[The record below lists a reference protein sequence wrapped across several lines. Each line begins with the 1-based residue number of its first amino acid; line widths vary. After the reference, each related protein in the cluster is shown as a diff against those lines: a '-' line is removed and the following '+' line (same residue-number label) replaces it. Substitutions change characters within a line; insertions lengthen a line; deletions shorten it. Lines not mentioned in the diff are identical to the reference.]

1 MKISCFYLSEES
13 TALFPSMKGARPYP
27 QVDRKQNNRLMNVFE
42 YSFNPLVHMAPA
54 SDHQRTRQIV
64 LL

>member
-1 MKISCFYLSEES
+1 
-13 TALFPSMKGARPYP
+13 MKGARPYP

-54 SDHQRTRQIV
+54 IATTKEHV
-64 LL
+64 KLFFYK